1 MTTAVIT
8 FESPVCEQPR
18 RSALDEQNKMAMD
31 SVLGGVV
38 LFAIMIFPY
47 VLMQSILYQFVLFEK
62 MKNQYSSLMKV
73 LFF

>member
-8 FESPVCEQPR
+8 FESPVYEQPR

-47 VLMQSILYQFVLFEK
+47 VLM
-62 MKNQYSSLMKV
+62 
-73 LFF
+73 